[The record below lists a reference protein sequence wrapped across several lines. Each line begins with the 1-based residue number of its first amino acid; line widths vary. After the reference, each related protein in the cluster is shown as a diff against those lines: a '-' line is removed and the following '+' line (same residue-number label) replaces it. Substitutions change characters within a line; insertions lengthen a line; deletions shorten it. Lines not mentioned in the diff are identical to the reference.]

1 MENSTLNTT
10 FSLKWYKTEMWKS
23 GSYSCKIIDCTKLKL
38 IIALTDKM
46 TTPIML
52 VFLMNVCTFFFF
64 TKMNVWWDVGVP
76 VKHRGSCQITVFKGV
91 IQQAWQTRYDRVHL
105 TGNGWDLF
113 PIIHH
118 FPKEGLQTHYK
129 ALTHWLTARTCWK
142 QASRDIRHQ
151 NTAIK
156 LLQRCRSCTNSYIN
170 TVW

>member
-1 MENSTLNTT
+1 
-10 FSLKWYKTEMWKS
+10 
-23 GSYSCKIIDCTKLKL
+23 
-38 IIALTDKM
+38 
-46 TTPIML
+46 
-52 VFLMNVCTFFFF
+52 
-64 TKMNVWWDVGVP
+64 MNVWWDVGVP

-105 TGNGWDLF
+105 TGNGKDLF

-170 TVW
+170 TVWLKTTYLTACGQVNATRYDTWSKTKYLDLLKTAPHRLVLSSGNISAQKKIRLVVFRKVFSILS